1 MATQSSLVLNDG
13 RSIPQLGLG
22 VWQVDDAVAP
32 AVVEKALAAGYRM
45 IDSAA
50 GYANERGVGEGIR
63 ASGVPRGEIFVT
75 TKLRNDDHGY
85 DSALK
90 AFDASIGKFGFD
102 YLDLYLIHWPVPS
115 KNLYVET
122 WKALIRLREEG
133 RVRSIGVS
141 NFNPDHL
148 RRIVDETGVVPTVN
162 QVELHPRFQQRALR
176 TVHTELNVATQS
188 WSPLGQGTLLS
199 DATIAGIAK
208 KHGKTPAQTIIR
220 WHIDNGLLVIPK
232 SVTPERIV
240 ENFQVF
246 DFKLD
251 AEDLD
256 RIAALDSSGGR
267 IGPNPANFG

>member
-1 MATQSSLVLNDG
+1 MATQTSLVLNDG

-22 VWQVDDAVAP
+22 VWQVDDAAAP
-32 AVVEKALAAGYRM
+32 AAVEKALRSGYRM

-50 GYANERGVGEGIR
+50 GYANERGVGEGVR

-75 TKLRNDDHGY
+75 TKLRNEDHGH
-85 DSALK
+85 DKALR

-141 NFNPDHL
+141 NFNPEHL
-148 RRIVDETGVVPTVN
+148 RRLVDETGIVPAVN
-162 QVELHPRFQQRALR
+162 QVELHPRFQQKALR
-176 TVHTELNVATQS
+176 DVHAELDVATQS

-199 DATIAGIAK
+199 DPTIAAIAK
-208 KHGKTPAQTIIR
+208 KHGKTPAQAIIR
-220 WHIDNGLLVIPK
+220 WHIDSGLLVIPK
-232 SVTPERIV
+232 SVTPARIV
-240 ENFQVF
+240 ENFEVF

-251 AEDLD
+251 TDDID
-256 RIAALDSSGGR
+256 RIAALDSEGGR
-267 IGPNPANFG
+267 IGPNPAHFG